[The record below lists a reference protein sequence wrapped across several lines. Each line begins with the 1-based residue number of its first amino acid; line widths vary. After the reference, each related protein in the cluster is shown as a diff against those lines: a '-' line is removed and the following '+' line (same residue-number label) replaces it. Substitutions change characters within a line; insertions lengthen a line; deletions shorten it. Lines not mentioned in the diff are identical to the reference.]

1 MAMQAWWCSIRRSV
15 RWQRPHRAVLSEQ
28 QRRRLKSGTQRFAH
42 VQAQG
47 GVYIRQGGDC

>member
-1 MAMQAWWCSIRRSV
+1 V

-28 QRRRLKSGTQRFAH
+28 QRRRLKSGTRRFAH